1 MRALTIVCFCLI
13 FLMVPM
19 ESSSAEEE
27 ETAWREVIFPSPDEG
42 TVSADLYGSGDQ
54 GVVLAHGRIFD
65 KQSWRPL
72 ALRLEQEGLVVL
84 SIDFRGYGTSQTG
97 EQEGA
102 FFNDVLGAI
111 TYLHDAGVKKVS
123 VIGGSMGGGAAARAS
138 VEAKAGD
145 IDRLILLSPVP
156 IEHPEAIRADS
167 ILYVVSAEEGLFE
180 AVKSQYEKA
189 PEPKRLKILAG
200 AAHAQHIFRTNLG
213 PDLTELIVEF
223 LTADEER

>member
-1 MRALTIVCFCLI
+1 MRSKTIVCLCLI
-13 FLMVPM
+13 ILLTPM
-19 ESSSAEEE
+19 MSFSAEEE
-27 ETAWREVIFPSPDEG
+27 AAWHVVTFPSPDG
-42 TVSADLYGSGDQ
+42 GIVSADLYGSGDR

-84 SIDFRGYGTSQTG
+84 SIDFRGYGSSQAG
-97 EQEGA
+97 EKEGA

-123 VIGGSMGGGAAARAS
+123 VIGGSMGGGAAARAA
-138 VEAKAGD
+138 VESEAGD
-145 IDRLILLSPVP
+145 IDHLILLSPAP
-156 IEHPEAIRADS
+156 TEHPEAIRADS

-180 AVKSQYEKA
+180 AVKGQYEKA
-189 PEPKRLKILAG
+189 PEPKRLEILAG
-200 AAHAQHIFRTNLG
+200 AAHAQHIFNSSLG

-223 LTADEER
+223 LMADEER

>member
-1 MRALTIVCFCLI
+1 MRTTPLLYLCLI
-13 FLMVPM
+13 ILLTPM
-19 ESSSAEEE
+19 MSFSAEE
-27 ETAWREVIFPSPDEG
+27 ETAWHEVTFPSPDGG
-42 TVSADLYGSGDQ
+42 TVSADLYGSGDH

-84 SIDFRGYGTSQTG
+84 SIDFRGYGSSQAG

-102 FFNDVLGAI
+102 IFNDVLGAI
-111 TYLHDAGVKKVS
+111 TYLHDAGIKKVS
-123 VIGGSMGGGAAARAS
+123 VIGGSMGGVAAARAA
-138 VEAKAGD
+138 VESEAGD
-145 IDRLILLSPVP
+145 IDRLILLSPAPV
-156 IEHPEAIRADS
+156 EHPEAILAGS

-189 PEPKRLKILAG
+189 PEPKRLEIFAG
-200 AAHAQHIFRTNLG
+200 AAHAQHIFKTSLG

-223 LTADEER
+223 LTTDQER

>member
-1 MRALTIVCFCLI
+1 MRALATVCFCLI
-13 FLMVPM
+13 FLMIPVV
-19 ESSSAEEE
+19 SSSAEEE
-27 ETAWREVIFPSPDEG
+27 ISWREVKFPSPDGG

-84 SIDFRGYGTSQTG
+84 SIDFRGYGSSQAG

-102 FFNDVLGAI
+102 LFNDILGAI
-111 TYLHDAGVKKVS
+111 TYLHDEEVKKVS
-123 VIGGSMGGGAAARAS
+123 VIGGSMGGGAAARAA
-138 VEAKAGD
+138 VEAEARD

-156 IEHPEAIRADS
+156 IEHPEAIRAES

-180 AVKSQYEKA
+180 AVKIQYEKSS
-189 PEPKRLKILAG
+189 EPKRLETLAG
-200 AAHAQHIFRTNLG
+200 DAHAQHIFKTSLG
-213 PDLTELIVEF
+213 SDLTELIVEF
-223 LTADEER
+223 LSTDEGR